1 MVGVPTE
8 PLPPPP
14 AVTLSIVND
23 RTSTAK
29 ATGGFVDLRRVDLV
43 AHYPSGAVSKPFS
56 YDIATRVSL
65 DAVIVVAHYE
75 DVDGVRYVFL
85 RSCTRPPVALRT
97 IAPFDS
103 GNTWEV
109 PAGIIEHEEPRAAAA
124 RELLEEVGFA
134 VEPAAL
140 SELGP
145 YSWPAPGV
153 IGERHVYF
161 HVAVDPSERRQPSED
176 GSELEREG
184 EVIAVRLDAAL
195 EHARAGALR
204 DAKTELALRRL
215 AELR

>member
-1 MVGVPTE
+1 MGPVPTE

-14 AVTLSIVND
+14 AVTVSIVTD
-23 RTSTAK
+23 RSSSAK
-29 ATGGFVDLRRVDLV
+29 ATGGFLDLRRLDLV
-43 AHYPSGAVSKPFS
+43 AHYPSGAVSAPFS
-56 YDIATRVSL
+56 YDVATRVAL

-75 DVDGVRYVFL
+75 EAGVRHVFL
-85 RSCTRPPVALRT
+85 RSCMRPPVALRT
-97 IAPFDS
+97 IEPFDS

-109 PAGIIEHEEPRAAAA
+109 PAGIIEDEAPRVAAA

-134 VEPAAL
+134 VDPDAL

-161 HVAVDPSERRQPSED
+161 HVVVDPAQRGLPSED
-176 GSELEREG
+176 GSDLEREG

-195 EHARAGALR
+195 AHARAGALR

-215 AELR
+215 AELP